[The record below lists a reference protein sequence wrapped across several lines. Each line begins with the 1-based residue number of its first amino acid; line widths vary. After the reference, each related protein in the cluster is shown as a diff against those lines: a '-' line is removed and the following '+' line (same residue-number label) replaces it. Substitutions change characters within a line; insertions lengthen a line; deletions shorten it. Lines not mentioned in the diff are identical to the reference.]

1 MPLGWI
7 PELGI
12 SPTYRSLVSL
22 PDLSYTPDGLIRC
35 FGTNAVSLMH
45 SGLDMAHLSSVRV
58 GVTSLHLGQP
68 SIVPYPYPFFMSK
81 GETPDSNQAT
91 DNWIV
96 PLPSEDILGGE

>member
-1 MPLGWI
+1 MQLVYCILDWI
-7 PELGI
+7 W
-12 SPTYRSLVSL
+12 PTYL
-22 PDLSYTPDGLIRC
+22 P
-35 FGTNAVSLMH
+35 
-45 SGLDMAHLSSVRV
+45 

-68 SIVPYPYPFFMSK
+68 SIVPYPFFMSK